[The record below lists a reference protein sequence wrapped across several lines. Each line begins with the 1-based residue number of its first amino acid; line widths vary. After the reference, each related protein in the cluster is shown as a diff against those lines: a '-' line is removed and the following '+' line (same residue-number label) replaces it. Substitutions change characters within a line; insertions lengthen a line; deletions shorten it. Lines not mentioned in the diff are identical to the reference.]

1 MLVGRYIHVYGRIPH
16 LVRPRTFTEHVL
28 VKLLFD
34 RDPRLALFADK
45 LAVRAYVAERLG
57 GDKHLTTL
65 YATVD
70 RAEDIAG
77 LDLPNRFVMK
87 PNHLSGAIK
96 VVRDLASTDRA
107 ALMALAAPWFGRNLG
122 VERGEWAYR
131 HIAPRVLFEELL
143 EFEGA
148 PPSDYR
154 MYCFNGEPRLVSFTS
169 DWLGPDPT
177 SALYDVDF
185 KLLEA
190 RQLNTVS
197 RHLALQAPRPPQY
210 EQMLDVARRLSAGT
224 DFLRVDLYNLGG
236 RIVFGELTNYPAGG
250 LRKFQPA
257 SFDVT
262 LGSYWH

>member
-1 MLVGRYIHVYGRIPH
+1 MLIVRYMRVYGRIPH

-34 RDPRLALFADK
+34 RDPKLALFADK
-45 LAVRAYVAERLG
+45 LAVRAYVAARLG
-57 GDKHLTTL
+57 GEQHLTTV

-70 RAEDIAG
+70 RADEIAG

-107 ALMALAAPWFGRNLG
+107 VLIALATPWFARNLG

-131 HIAPRVLFEELL
+131 HIRPRVLFEELL
-143 EFEGA
+143 DSGGA
-148 PPSDYR
+148 PPDDYR
-154 MYCFNGEPRLVSFTS
+154 FYCFSGEPRLISVTS

-177 SALYDVDF
+177 SALYDLDF
-185 KLLEA
+185 RLLAA

-197 RHLALQAPRPPQY
+197 RHNDVQAPRPPNL

-224 DFLRVDLYNLGG
+224 DFLRVDLYDLGS

-250 LRKFQPA
+250 LRKFDPA

-262 LGSYWH
+262 LGSHWP